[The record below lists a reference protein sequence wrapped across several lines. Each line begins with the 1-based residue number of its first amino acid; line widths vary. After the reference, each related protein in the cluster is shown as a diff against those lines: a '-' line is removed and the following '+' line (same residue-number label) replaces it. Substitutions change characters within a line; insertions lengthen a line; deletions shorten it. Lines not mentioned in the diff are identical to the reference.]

1 MRDKRPVDELSIVEL
16 ERILAIR
23 RREERQKRL
32 QRFKSDGRVVG
43 GEVDPVSRS
52 APIAKT
58 RQPET
63 AVIPSATL
71 VLDHQAVSLSER
83 SPTPSFED
91 DGEAPMTETNSRL
104 WKTFTNRALLF
115 VEVIA
120 VGGLIWLGVNL
131 MVTANNLQRES
142 ALAQAMANEQ
152 RLAGLPT
159 LAPTSV
165 IELVGLESFVLPGGH
180 IIDANGV
187 AQFNFDEFISDV
199 PSHLLSTVQRQAY
212 FPIDITRPAP
222 TDQTPLQLIIPQLNI
237 DQSIVQGTDWEAL
250 KLGVGQ
256 VLNGAVPSDPTG
268 NVVFA
273 AHNDIYG
280 ELFRDLDQLV
290 VGDEFQV
297 QTRTQT
303 YTYRVF
309 DTLIVNPTDIYVMQ
323 EQDRAIVTLIS
334 CYPYGV
340 NNKRYIVFAERV
352 DL

>member
-1 MRDKRPVDELSIVEL
+1 MRDKRPVDELSIAEL

-32 QRFKSDGRVVG
+32 QRFKSDGRVV
-43 GEVDPVSRS
+43 EVDRAIPT
-52 APIAKT
+52 PIPKPAV
-58 RQPET
+58 PET
-63 AVIPSATL
+63 PAIPAAML
-71 VLDHQAVSLSER
+71 VLDQDAVSFSVM
-83 SPTPSFED
+83 SQTPSFEED
-91 DGEAPMTETNSRL
+91 RELQPPPTDRRV
-104 WKTFTNRALLF
+104 WKTFTNRALLL

-120 VGGLIWLGVNL
+120 VGALVWLGVNL

-142 ALAQAMANEQ
+142 AAAQAMSNEQ
-152 RLAGLPT
+152 RLAGIPT
-159 LAPTSV
+159 VAPTSV
-165 IELVGLESFVLPGGH
+165 INLVGLENFVLPGGH

-212 FPIDITRPAP
+212 FPVEITRPAP
-222 TDQTPLQLIIPQLNI
+222 TDQTPLQLIVPQLNI

-268 NVVFA
+268 NVALA

-280 ELFRDLDQLV
+280 ELFRNLDQLAI
-290 VGDEFQV
+290 GDEFQI

-309 DTLIVNPTDIYVMQ
+309 DTVIVNPTDIYVLE
-323 EQDRAIVTLIS
+323 EQGRPIVTLIS